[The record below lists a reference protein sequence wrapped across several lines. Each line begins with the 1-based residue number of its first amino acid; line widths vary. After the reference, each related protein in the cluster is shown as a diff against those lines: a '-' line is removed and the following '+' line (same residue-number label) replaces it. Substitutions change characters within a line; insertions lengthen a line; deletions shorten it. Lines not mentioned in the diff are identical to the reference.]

1 MSEQQNNNQAKGT
14 AEHVAD
20 AKQRISSYVDNVL
33 PEYQRI
39 SLTIHD
45 KPEVSNYEFFASQT
59 LSDKLKEEGFDVT
72 LGVAEHRTGFSA
84 TYRTGKPGP
93 VVAFLAEY
101 DALPG
106 VGHGCGHS
114 LFGPNSVLAAVSLKQ
129 VIDEFGGELRVYG
142 TPGEEGGENG
152 SAKGSFV
159 KDGFF
164 DDVDIALCAHPH
176 AGGNFLS
183 SRNLAC
189 QPVDIEFHGKASH
202 AAASPERGINALD
215 GVIQTFNSI
224 NALRQHLPKDVR
236 IHGIITDGG
245 VQPNVVPDYAKAKFY
260 LRSASVPGL
269 LSLRKK
275 VENIVA
281 GAALATGATGSFKP
295 YQNQVDNMIPTPLFD
310 EVWRRNAESL
320 GQVVQPTEQDRVSFG
335 SSDVGNVSQVVATIQ
350 PMFSISPKNLGG
362 HNEQVAAA
370 AASEFGL
377 ASIQWSSK
385 ALAYTALD
393 VLTNPELLERIKR
406 QHDDRVR
413 TQEEDVAAVI

>member
-1 MSEQQNNNQAKGT
+1 MSEQQSVAT
-14 AEHVAD
+14 RVAD
-20 AKQRISSYVDNVL
+20 AKQRISDYADASLAD
-33 PEYQRI
+33 YQRI
-39 SLTIHD
+39 SLAIHD
-45 KPEVSNYEFFASQT
+45 KPEYSNYEFFASET
-59 LSDKLKEEGFDVT
+59 LSNKLREEGFDVT
-72 LGVAEHRTGFSA
+72 LGVADHRTGFEA
-84 TYRTGKPGP
+84 IYRTGKPGP
-93 VVAFLAEY
+93 VVVFLAEY

-114 LFGPNSVLAAVSLKQ
+114 VFGPNSSLAAASLKQ

-189 QPVDIEFHGKASH
+189 QPIDIEFHGKASH
-202 AAASPERGINALD
+202 AAATPEQGINALD

-245 VQPNVVPDYAKAKFY
+245 LQPNVVPDYAKAKFY

-275 VENIVA
+275 VDNIVA
-281 GAALATGATGSFKP
+281 GAALATGATGTVTP

-310 EVWRRNAESL
+310 EVWQRNAEAL
-320 GQVVQPTEQDRVSFG
+320 GQVVKPTDQDKISFG
-335 SSDVGNVSQVVATIQ
+335 SSDVGNVSQVVPTIQ
-350 PMFSISPKNLGG
+350 PWFSISPEKLGG
-362 HNEQVAAA
+362 HNEKVAAA
-370 AASEFGL
+370 AASPFGL
-377 ASIQWSSK
+377 ESIRWSSK

-393 VLTNPELLERIKR
+393 IIVDPELLSRIKE
-406 QHDDRVR
+406 QHAARVK
-413 TQEEDVAAVI
+413 TQEADVARVI